1 MSGQK
6 GRTGRAITP
15 EAKATKARATAVREA
30 ARGLDREERRAAM
43 PPEKAAANN
52 SVKRLGQ
59 PMTWG
64 DELKKQQVIGV
75 TKENKKK
82 DVELQMAM
90 VGLAK
95 AKDERAVANGKRL
108 TRSEHDEAI
117 ADLAAKCIER
127 LSLITDVAIGLVP
140 PEAQPSARHAMARA
154 VEAYRIQVRSDIK
167 PNRNGVLP

>member
-15 EAKATKARATAVREA
+15 AAKAAKARATAIREA
-30 ARGLDREERRAAM
+30 ARGLDREARRAAM
-43 PPEKAAANN
+43 PPAKAAAND
-52 SVKRLGQ
+52 SVERLGQ

-108 TRSEHDEAI
+108 TRSAHDEAI

-127 LSLITDVAIGLVP
+127 LSMITDVAIGLVP
-140 PEAQPSARHAMARA
+140 PEAQPGARHEMARA
-154 VEAYRIQVRSDIK
+154 VEAYRLRVRSDIK
-167 PNRNGVLP
+167 PNRNGVLT

>member
-1 MSGQK
+1 MTGKKRRSGC
-6 GRTGRAITP
+6 AVTP
-15 EAKATKARATAVREA
+15 EAKAKKARATAIREA

-43 PPEKAAANN
+43 PPKKAT
-52 SVKRLGQ
+52 SDDPVERLGQ
-59 PMTWG
+59 PVTWG
-64 DELKKQQVIGV
+64 DELKKQQVSGV

-95 AKDERAVANGKRL
+95 AKDERDIANGKRL

-140 PEAQPSARHAMARA
+140 PEAQPGARHEMARA
-154 VEAYRIQVRSDIK
+154 VEAYRLQVRSDIK
-167 PNRNGVLP
+167 PNRNGAA